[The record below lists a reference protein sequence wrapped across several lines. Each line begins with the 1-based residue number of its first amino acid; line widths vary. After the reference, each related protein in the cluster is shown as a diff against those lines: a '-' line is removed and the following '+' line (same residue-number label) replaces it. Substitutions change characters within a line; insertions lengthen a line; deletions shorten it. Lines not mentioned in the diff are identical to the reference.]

1 MKLHNPNFLA
11 LLRST
16 FLHIILLFT
25 VTLLCLKPA
34 TSSTTPTNET
44 DRLALLKFKE
54 SLDYDPYGILRSWND
69 SIHFCNWYGVTCGRR
84 HGRVT
89 TLVLEG
95 HNLHGTITPFI
106 GNLTFLRAINLQN
119 NSFYGVIP
127 KEAGHLFRLRHLY
140 LSSNTLG
147 GEIPISLTNCSEL
160 RGMILNS
167 NKLIGKIPM
176 ELGSMTKLLALMV
189 SRNTLTGGI
198 PPSLGNLSLLVN
210 FSVNYNNL
218 EGNIPESIGHLKSLS
233 FFGVASNKLN
243 GMVPSSLYNL
253 SSISTID
260 FVFNQL
266 SGALPA
272 NIGLTLHKLKLFFIG
287 ENEFFGPIPGSLCN
301 ASKLQILD
309 LGGNNFVG
317 SVPTNLGYL
326 LDLKNLRLSYNNLG
340 RDLDF
345 LTSLGNC
352 SKMESLTFQ
361 SNHFEGVLP
370 NSIGNLSTQLN
381 ALKFGSNQI
390 SGMIPAVLQNLI
402 NLNSLVMDENLFI
415 GVIPS
420 YFGKFQKMQGLSLS
434 GNKLSGQI
442 PSSIGNLTQLVE
454 LNFSQNNLEGS
465 IPPTIGNCQS
475 LQQLDVSQNYLSG
488 VIPLQVFSLFS
499 LSLLLNL
506 SCNSFSGE
514 LPVEVGN
521 LKNINSLDISEN
533 NLFGKIPTTIG
544 SFLNLE
550 KLYLQGNSFEGI
562 IPSSIAYLKGLELLD
577 VSRNNLS
584 GFIPKGLEK
593 LLFLKYLN
601 ISFNDIEGPLPTVGV
616 FKNLDATSIIGN
628 NKLCG
633 GIPQLQLPKC
643 PKVTKSRNSL
653 ASRTIITIFCVVACL
668 LLVSSF
674 LVLYWRKKYTTKP
687 SSIVS
692 KMDLLP
698 TISYKMLHRATNGFS
713 LNNLIGSGAFGS
725 IYKGVLNQEE
735 MLVAVKVLNLQTKG
749 ATKSFVA
756 ECNVLRNVR
765 HRNLVKILTC
775 CSSINYNGDEFK
787 ALVFEFMTNGS
798 LEMWLHPMVDCENQ
812 SKNLS
817 FLQRIIIAIDVASAL
832 NYLHNHCQ
840 QQIIHCDL
848 KPSNILL
855 DSEMIA
861 HVSDFGLARL
871 LTSVDDSSQKC
882 TSTIGLKGT
891 IGYVAP
897 EYGMGGE
904 ASTEGD
910 VYSYGVLVLEM
921 FTGRMPTDDM
931 FKDGLNLH
939 NFVKMAL
946 PKRLAQVVDPMLL
959 PREVEELGVAT
970 AEMMATEKDDNDNE
984 IEVEEANNIEDSR
997 HIDVDMQK
1005 CLLSI
1010 LNIGI
1015 LCSLESPKE
1024 RMSMEEVI
1032 KELQL
1037 IKSAFISVGI
1047 RRG

>member
-1 MKLHNPNFLA
+1 MKLHNPNFPA
-11 LLRST
+11 LLCST

-25 VTLLCLKPA
+25 LTLLCLKPA

-189 SRNTLTGGI
+189 SGNTLTGGI

-243 GMVPSSLYNL
+243 G
-253 SSISTID
+253 
-260 FVFNQL
+260 
-266 SGALPA
+266 
-272 NIGLTLHKLKLFFIG
+272 
-287 ENEFFGPIPGSLCN
+287 
-301 ASKLQILD
+301 
-309 LGGNNFVG
+309 
-317 SVPTNLGYL
+317 
-326 LDLKNLRLSYNNLG
+326 
-340 RDLDF
+340 
-345 LTSLGNC
+345 
-352 SKMESLTFQ
+352 
-361 SNHFEGVLP
+361 
-370 NSIGNLSTQLN
+370 
-381 ALKFGSNQI
+381 
-390 SGMIPAVLQNLI
+390 
-402 NLNSLVMDENLFI
+402 
-415 GVIPS
+415 VIPS
-420 YFGKFQKMQGLSLS
+420 YFGKFQKMQGLYLS

-562 IPSSIAYLKGLELLD
+562 IPSSIAYLKGLQLLD

-674 LVLYWRKKYTTKP
+674 LVLYWRKKYTPKP

-735 MLVAVKVLNLQTKG
+735 MLVAVKVINLQTKG

-775 CSSINYNGDEFK
+775 CSSINNNGDEFK

-798 LEMWLHPMVDCENQ
+798 LEMWLHPMADCENR

-970 AEMMATEKDDNDNE
+970 AVMMATEKDDNDNE

-1047 RRG
+1047 RAEADKIELKDMKQIEEIKCL